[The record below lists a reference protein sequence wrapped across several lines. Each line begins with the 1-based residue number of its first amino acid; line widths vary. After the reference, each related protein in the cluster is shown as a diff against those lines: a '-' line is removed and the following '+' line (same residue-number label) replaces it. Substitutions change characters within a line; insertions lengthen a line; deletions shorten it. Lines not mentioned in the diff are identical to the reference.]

1 MKHPYHFIGSAISV
15 KSANSVSRR
24 AEPRNDLKE
33 FRTDLRRFFSDMSDT
48 VYAKQGNVLTVKP
61 ADRLDTVTSPVLENE
76 MRQHLDG
83 ITEIIMDFSEVRYI
97 SSSGI
102 RVLLA
107 VHQLMENRGG
117 SMKLIQ
123 VNEFVTEI
131 FDLVGFMDMVTVERD

>member
-1 MKHPYHFIGSAISV
+1 
-15 KSANSVSRR
+15 
-24 AEPRNDLKE
+24 
-33 FRTDLRRFFSDMSDT
+33 MSDT
-48 VYAKQGNVLTVKP
+48 VYAKQSNVLTVKP

-117 SMKLIQ
+117 SMKLIH
-123 VNEFVTEI
+123 VNEFVIEI